1 MDRCGQIGQIC
12 PNELGQKAFP
22 RASVRPST
30 PGSLEIRP
38 MERSDYAKIYAP
50 PRRPHLE
57 QVEHRQYSWALS
69 SVCALLSGCV
79 LSGVIALDSRPGV
92 SNAIAAFPVSFVEF
106 PRGRSQGLPK
116 HFQAVQSR
124 YLN

>member
-1 MDRCGQIGQIC
+1 
-12 PNELGQKAFP
+12 
-22 RASVRPST
+22 
-30 PGSLEIRP
+30 

-50 PRRPHLE
+50 PPLRPHLE

-92 SNAIAAFPVSFVEF
+92 SNAIAGIYVVDFAKL
-106 PRGRSQGLPK
+106 G
-116 HFQAVQSR
+116 
-124 YLN
+124 

>member
-1 MDRCGQIGQIC
+1 M
-12 PNELGQKAFP
+12 QKY
-22 RASVRPST
+22 
-30 PGSLEIRP
+30 I
-38 MERSDYAKIYAP
+38 P
-50 PRRPHLE
+50 PLRPHLE

>member
-1 MDRCGQIGQIC
+1 MVNGPPALITEGGTVQTRGEDVCIYT
-12 PNELGQKAFP
+12 
-22 RASVRPST
+22 S
-30 PGSLEIRP
+30 SL
-38 MERSDYAKIYAP
+38 
-50 PRRPHLE
+50 RPHLE